1 MDYLQYV
8 DKDSFLHRLDPRTKF
23 FFFLAMA
30 ILTSVI
36 KSGVALVFLLAYFLV
51 VWISCGIL
59 PEMGKLFKQ
68 LKVLLIFIF
77 LLWFVLG
84 LFEKPPVE
92 GGPIF
97 FEGTVLNMQICFDW
111 YDFYKG
117 LVYAVRIYLMIASF
131 FMAFTTMLVRSTLC
145 PALNLEPAIA
155 GSIMALLPGVAMTN
169 GIRDTLE
176 GNYMSGSARMI
187 EAFVIAVSLALGIG
201 VGLSSCRILFEVL

>member
-84 LFEKPPVE
+84 LFEKPPVV
-92 GGPIF
+92 GGRF
-97 FEGTVLNMQICFDW
+97 LFVGTVLYMQMWFVW
-111 YDFYKG
+111 Y
-117 LVYAVRIYLMIASF
+117 V
-131 FMAFTTMLVRSTLC
+131 
-145 PALNLEPAIA
+145 
-155 GSIMALLPGVAMTN
+155 
-169 GIRDTLE
+169 
-176 GNYMSGSARMI
+176 
-187 EAFVIAVSLALGIG
+187 
-201 VGLSSCRILFEVL
+201 LF